1 MEVINNFLHDI
12 YDAEYQFFEQD
23 EAYQAAK
30 DARDELKEN
39 LLSALTRK
47 QRLLFHQYH
56 AQQEALATMEL
67 HRLFSHCTILLTPKR
82 KQPL

>member
-1 MEVINNFLHDI
+1 MEFINNFFLDI
-12 YDAEYQFFEQD
+12 YEAEYNYFEQD

-30 DARDELKEN
+30 NARDELKEN

-67 HRLFSHCTILLTPKR
+67 HRLFSHCSILLTPKE
-82 KQPL
+82 K